1 MNQKQIEQM
10 FEGRWRMK
18 GDSTLTTLLE
28 AIDGKLTLQ
37 ELSVRIASLCRDF
50 FEAGI
55 LLGKG
60 SEVVATSPAGFE
72 EFWNLY
78 DKKVGRTKAE
88 KLWAK
93 LSEKEKADCMA
104 YIPLYK
110 QAQSD
115 KQFRKNPE
123 TFLRN
128 KAFYDEIIIRDSK
141 DQQRSQRIAE
151 AANLVAKYTGADKG
165 TKG

>member
-1 MNQKQIEQM
+1 MTQEEIQKA
-10 FEGRWRMK
+10 FEGRWRLK
-18 GDSTLTTLLE
+18 ADF
-28 AIDGKLTLQ
+28 GKVNRNSATMSFDEFYDYL
-37 ELSVRIASLCRDF
+37 RGLCFDF

-55 LLGKG
+55 FLTGQRKT
-60 SEVVATSPAGFE
+60 EIVTTTPAGFE
-72 EFWNLY
+72 DFWNLY
-78 DKKVGRTKAE
+78 DKKVGRPKAE

-115 KQFRKNPE
+115 KQYRKNPE

-128 KAFYDEIIIRDSK
+128 KSFYDEIIIRNSK

>member
-1 MNQKQIEQM
+1 MIDIDKT
-10 FEGRWRMK
+10 FEGRWRIK
-18 GDSTLTTLLE
+18 GVFGEINAARATMSFEEFYDY
-28 AIDGKLTLQ
+28 IKDK
-37 ELSVRIASLCRDF
+37 CRDF

-78 DKKVGRTKAE
+78 DKKVGRPKAE

>member
-1 MNQKQIEQM
+1 MTQDEINKA
-10 FEGRWRMK
+10 FEGRWRIK
-18 GDSTLTTLLE
+18 GVFGEINAARATMSFEEFYDY
-28 AIDGKLTLQ
+28 IKDK
-37 ELSVRIASLCRDF
+37 CREF

-55 LLGKG
+55 FLTGQRKT
-60 SEVVATSPAGFE
+60 EIVTTTPAGFE
-72 EFWNLY
+72 DFWNLY

-115 KQFRKNPE
+115 KQYRKNPE

-128 KAFYDEIIIRDSK
+128 KSFYDEIIIRNSK

>member
-1 MNQKQIEQM
+1 MNEEIKKA
-10 FEGRWRMK
+10 FEGRWRIKFNQAILNRMSAK
-18 GDSTLTTLLE
+18 TFDELADYVKTLC
-28 AIDGKLTLQ
+28 G
-37 ELSVRIASLCRDF
+37 DF
-50 FEAGI
+50 FEAAW
-55 LLGKG
+55 LLSKNT
-60 SEVVATSPAGFE
+60 EIVNISPAGFE
-72 EFWNLY
+72 DFWNLY
-78 DKKVGRTKAE
+78 DKKVGRPKAE

-128 KAFYDEIIIRDSK
+128 KAFYDEIVIRDSK
-141 DQQRSQRIAE
+141 DQQRSQRLAE
-151 AANLVAKYTGADKG
+151 AANLVAKYTGADK
-165 TKG
+165 